1 MKIAIEQ
8 EGDAQFEM
16 APMIDM
22 VFLLLVFFMCAS
34 HMSVIQSVPMEIPTA
49 TKAVVPDER
58 PNRFLVN
65 ITADGTVY
73 SGDTEVTIDQLKELA
88 KEDMQYK
95 PNMKVYIRADQKTHH
110 KDVRKVMN
118 SLAETGL
125 DNFIFGTFIPGDQ

>member
-34 HMSVIQSVPMEIPTA
+34 HMSVVQSVPMEIPTA
-49 TKAVVPDER
+49 TKAVVPEER
-58 PNRFLVN
+58 PDRFIVN

-73 SGDTEVTIDQLKELA
+73 SGETVVTIEELKNIA
-88 KEDMQYK
+88 KADLQYA
-95 PNMKVYIRADQKTHH
+95 PNLKVYIRADQKTHH
-110 KDVRKVMN
+110 KHVRKVMN

-125 DNFIFGTFIPGDQ
+125 DNFIFGTFIPGD

>member
-1 MKIAIEQ
+1 MNIPLAQ

-34 HMSVIQSVPMEIPTA
+34 HMSVVQSIPMEIPTA
-49 TKAVVPDER
+49 TKAVVPKER
-58 PNRFLVN
+58 PDRFIVN
-65 ITADGTVY
+65 ITTDGTIY
-73 SGDTEVTIDQLKELA
+73 CGSQEVTIEQLKDIA
-88 KEDMQYK
+88 KTEIHIT

-110 KDVRKVMN
+110 KYVSKVMN

-125 DNFIFGTFIPGDQ
+125 SNFIFGAFIPGD